1 MKKLL
6 AFALALTMATSAC
19 LSAQAVKK
27 TKSKSAARPKAKKP
41 DTVLF
46 YGCTTGAI
54 EDLYFI
60 QKDTSLAPS
69 YFKCSWGSHY
79 CGEAISGGTYKCT
92 FSQLKLNDTIYVGQ
106 YGLAIPNDF
115 DFVLP
120 KAKNRIVYI
129 GYKTCSGKK
138 VDVHYLDDN
147 GWYKNDS
154 PEEKEKT
161 IKKMELKAR
170 KKAVNSMLIE
180 FTGTKWEP
188 LLKKELEKVED
199 LQKQLKNSN

>member
-6 AFALALTMATSAC
+6 AFALALSIAASIS

-27 TKSKSAARPKAKKP
+27 SKTKSATKPKPKKP

-46 YGCTTGAI
+46 YGCTTGSI

-69 YFKCSWGSHY
+69 YFKCSWGEHY

-92 FSQLKLNDTIYVGQ
+92 LSIIKLNDTVYVGQ
-106 YGLAIPNDF
+106 YGLAIPADF

-120 KAKNRIVYI
+120 KGKNKIVYL
-129 GYKTCSGKK
+129 GYKNCKGQPIDIS
-138 VDVHYLDDN
+138 YLDNN
-147 GWYKNDS
+147 GWYKKDT

-161 IKKMELKAR
+161 IKKWELKAR

-188 LLKKELEKVED
+188 LLKKELEKIED